1 MTAPSI
7 SVEIAV
13 FAGILIVCSLLTV
26 VYFKYKNKEDKHK
39 IPQMFEEVNSTKA
52 E

>member
-1 MTAPSI
+1 MK
-7 SVEIAV
+7 
-13 FAGILIVCSLLTV
+13 
-26 VYFKYKNKEDKHK
+26 KYNHENLKEDKHV